1 MRAPII
7 LLSAIDIDSVFFMI
21 FITLFLGTNNYDY
34 DKYTIALGIFVILL
48 VIIYLLGLI
57 TGYNNFSFYRIIIR
71 LFIFCVMSFLSLSAN
86 IFDYFYHCLFEM
98 MFIVPV
104 GLEIWNYIEI
114 QKDIKKANKTVLG
127 KGEEKEGY
135 LLEDVSKNVI

>member
-1 MRAPII
+1 
-7 LLSAIDIDSVFFMI
+7 MI
-21 FITLFLGTNNYDY
+21 FITLFLGTDNYDY

-86 IFDYFYHCLFEM
+86 IFDYFYHCLIEM

>member
-1 MRAPII
+1 
-7 LLSAIDIDSVFFMI
+7 
-21 FITLFLGTNNYDY
+21 
-34 DKYTIALGIFVILL
+34 
-48 VIIYLLGLI
+48 
-57 TGYNNFSFYRIIIR
+57 
-71 LFIFCVMSFLSLSAN
+71 
-86 IFDYFYHCLFEM
+86 M

>member
-7 LLSAIDIDSVFFMI
+7 LLSAIDIASVFFMI

-98 MFIVPV
+98 MLIVPV

>member
-7 LLSAIDIDSVFFMI
+7 LLSAIDIASVFFMI

-135 LLEDVSKNVI
+135 LLEDVSQNVI

>member
-1 MRAPII
+1 
-7 LLSAIDIDSVFFMI
+7 
-21 FITLFLGTNNYDY
+21 
-34 DKYTIALGIFVILL
+34 
-48 VIIYLLGLI
+48 
-57 TGYNNFSFYRIIIR
+57 
-71 LFIFCVMSFLSLSAN
+71 MSFLSLSAN

-135 LLEDVSKNVI
+135 LLEDVSKNAI

>member
-7 LLSAIDIDSVFFMI
+7 LLSAIDIASVFFMI
-21 FITLFLGTNNYDY
+21 FITLFLGTHNYDY

-86 IFDYFYHCLFEM
+86 IFYFFYHFLFEM
-98 MFIVPV
+98 MFMVPV

>member
-7 LLSAIDIDSVFFMI
+7 LLSAIDIASVFFMI

-114 QKDIKKANKTVLG
+114 QKDIKKANKIVLG

>member
-1 MRAPII
+1 
-7 LLSAIDIDSVFFMI
+7 MI